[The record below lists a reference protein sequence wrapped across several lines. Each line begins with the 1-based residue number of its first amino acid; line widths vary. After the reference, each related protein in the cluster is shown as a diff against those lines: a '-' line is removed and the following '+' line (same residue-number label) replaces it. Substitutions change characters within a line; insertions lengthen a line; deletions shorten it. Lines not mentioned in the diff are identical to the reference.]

1 MIVQTLYILVFL
13 FPLCSELFITHISV
27 LVIHKLLCSTQP
39 FFVFFLFCFVSES
52 YTDVTFSVVLYFFFF
67 SFFLVIL
74 MFMALVN
81 VFHDLYR
88 KDIE

>member
-39 FFVFFLFCFVSES
+39 FFGVFSFVSES
-52 YTDVTFSVVLYFFFF
+52 YTDVIFLTALFFFF
-67 SFFLVIL
+67 LLVIL
-74 MFMALVN
+74 MFKALVN